1 MKSLNVLM
9 TAGSRRVP
17 LVQAF
22 RHALHALGT
31 AGRVIVTDI
40 NPLSPAVHV
49 ADRAYR
55 VPLSTDPNYVAELLS
70 ICEAERVRLLVPTID
85 DEMALIAAAREQFRA
100 IGTLVACS
108 PTSTAALCNDKLE
121 TCEALIAA
129 GVRAAKTYLPST
141 LPENIA
147 LPLFIKPR
155 VGRGAIGAFQVRTRE
170 ELAFFLGYV
179 NDPIIQEY
187 LDGPEYTIDVL
198 CDFNGRPLSIVPRER
213 VVIRAGVIDRG
224 RTVNDPK
231 LIELARATCEAL
243 PFAGPVNIQ
252 CRLHRGE
259 PVIFEINPRFSGGI
273 PLTIQAGAD
282 FTQMLLKLALGRAV
296 VPTVGQFRDG
306 LWMTSFES
314 SFFLDTPHVRM
325 HAFDRRPPQAS
336 AAANANKVEN
346 FAERA
351 AALRKA
357 A

>member
-1 MKSLNVLM
+1 MKSLSVLM

-22 RHALHALGT
+22 RHALNALG
-31 AGRVIVTDI
+31 APGRVIVTDI

-55 VPLSTDPNYVAELLS
+55 VPLSTDPNYVADLLS
-70 ICEAERVRLLVPTID
+70 ICEAERVRLVVPTID
-85 DEMALIAAAREQFRA
+85 DELPLLAAARDRFSN
-100 IGTLVACS
+100 IGTLLACS
-108 PTSTAALCNDKLE
+108 PAPTATLCNDKLE
-121 TCEALIAA
+121 TCRQLLAA
-129 GVRAAKTYLPST
+129 GVPAAQSYLPSQVPAPAT
-141 LPENIA
+141 
-147 LPLFIKPR
+147 LPLFVKPR
-155 VGRGAIGAFQVRTRE
+155 VGRGAVNAFTARTPE
-170 ELAFFLGYV
+170 ELTFFLGYV
-179 NDPIIQEY
+179 NDPIVQEY
-187 LDGPEYTIDVL
+187 LDGPEFTIDVL

-231 LIELARATCEAL
+231 LIDLARATCETI

-252 CRLHRGE
+252 CRMRRGE

-282 FTQMLLKLALGRAV
+282 FPQMLLKLALGRAV
-296 VPTVGQFRDG
+296 LPAVGDFRDG

-325 HAFDRRPPQAS
+325 HAFDRRPPTTAT
-336 AAANANKVEN
+336 ANTRTLEFK
-346 FAERA
+346 
-351 AALRKA
+351 KA